1 MTDANAV
8 LSESNTCH
16 TGARRY
22 PFLLI
27 EMDPGFHRG
36 DRKFS
41 VGWRVRKRPSR
52 QRGFTLLEVL
62 VALTIFA
69 ITAAAMISG
78 IAGSLAAQSHVE
90 RKSIAHWVA
99 LNQLAVT
106 RMQAQW
112 PGVGIRD
119 GSEEMAGHEWFWTR
133 KIEATSDPKLR
144 RVDIEVRTE
153 REDETPLITLAGFV
167 SDRPAELAAPSG
179 EINGGASGD
188 SETPADDQ
196 TSGDGN
202 GTPPP
207 EDPTPDTPGDIK

>member
-1 MTDANAV
+1 MT
-8 LSESNTCH
+8 
-16 TGARRY
+16 G
-22 PFLLI
+22 
-27 EMDPGFHRG
+27 G
-36 DRKFS
+36 
-41 VGWRVRKRPSR
+41 KRLDHPS
-52 QRGFTLLEVL
+52 RGFTLLEVL

-112 PGVGIRD
+112 PSIGIQD

-179 EINGGASGD
+179 EVNT
-188 SETPADDQ
+188 TP
-196 TSGDGN
+196 GDGGEPPPDGQTPPDEN

-207 EDPTPDTPGDIK
+207 EPPTPNEQGDIK

>member
-1 MTDANAV
+1 MTDA
-8 LSESNTCH
+8 
-16 TGARRY
+16 R
-22 PFLLI
+22 
-27 EMDPGFHRG
+27 
-36 DRKFS
+36 
-41 VGWRVRKRPSR
+41 R

-112 PGVGIRD
+112 PGIGMRD

-133 KIEATSDPKLR
+133 KIEATADPKLR
-144 RVDIEVRTE
+144 RVDIEVRAE
-153 REDETPLITLAGFV
+153 REDETPLVTLAGFV

-179 EINGGASGD
+179 EVNTTPSENG
-188 SETPADDQ
+188 ENPAENQPPVDE
-196 TSGDGN
+196 N

-207 EDPTPDTPGDIK
+207 ESPTPTDPGESK